1 MDLRGDVYPTDRDR
15 AGRAYLVSYNAS
27 GEAKVL
33 EPTYGNAADE
43 VARLSIE
50 TKKHHNN
57 RLSAMND
64 ALRAD
69 YEDEKRWGSECF
81 AENEALTHA
90 LGRLQV
96 ALGMHEIPAGAS
108 AQIAAKMREVNAE
121 LEKMKDSRKGK
132 GSGHPGKEYST
143 KKRMLEGQ
151 LKELEEGRSRARA
164 PPPAAA
170 PRTPPPAVAPPSQLG
185 ADVEAPLVDVEAS
198 STAEPDGTVAKFVQ
212 KVWTMVENRME
223 ELINWSDDGKRVV
236 ITDPER
242 RFAHEVCPRYFSH
255 NTFTSFVRSLNL
267 YGFQKLSHPERRF
280 AHGVTSRVEFC
291 HRHFKRGRR
300 SELHK
305 IARNKPAQG
314 TNPRGWRPRA
324 AAAAAAA
331 SQPSTPPLA
340 PRGAAAPPPPLPPPP
355 AAAPRTPPPAAAPPS
370 PPVAAAPPPPP
381 AAELPSLKAAARTRP
396 RAGARDADTGPLAL
410 ENAALRE
417 MLRERLARQQR
428 GIAAPAP
435 APPPAPYG
443 VHPYGSHYAAPYGG
457 FALDPYGNPM
467 LPYGFTPP
475 PQFMAPPRGAP
486 MHGYPAPYG
495 GPPAPPSEPT
505 GEVAPELG
513 WSELPLGRWKRT
525 QLKKLWA
532 DGAGIEDWG
541 RFRADNFVLFHA
553 FSPED
558 LKRKYEEM
566 EGLSG

>member
-151 LKELEEGRSRARA
+151 LKELEEGRLPAADADLSTPPRARA
-164 PPPAAA
+164 QTPPPAAA
-170 PRTPPPAVAPPSQLG
+170 PPSQLARARRRPPPRRG
-185 ADVEAPLVDVEAS
+185 RRRPPSRRRASSAPTSAPLVDVEAS

-223 ELINWSDDGKRVV
+223 ELINWSDDGERVV

-267 YGFQKLSHPERRF
+267 YGFQKLSHPERR
-280 AHGVTSRVEFC
+280 H
-291 HRHFKRGRR
+291 
-300 SELHK
+300 
-305 IARNKPAQG
+305 
-314 TNPRGWRPRA
+314 
-324 AAAAAAA
+324 
-331 SQPSTPPLA
+331 
-340 PRGAAAPPPPLPPPP
+340 
-355 AAAPRTPPPAAAPPS
+355 
-370 PPVAAAPPPPP
+370 
-381 AAELPSLKAAARTRP
+381 
-396 RAGARDADTGPLAL
+396 
-410 ENAALRE
+410 
-417 MLRERLARQQR
+417 
-428 GIAAPAP
+428 
-435 APPPAPYG
+435 
-443 VHPYGSHYAAPYGG
+443 AAPYGG

-467 LPYGFTPP
+467 LPYGAA
-475 PQFMAPPRGAP
+475 AP
-486 MHGYPAPYG
+486 
-495 GPPAPPSEPT
+495 
-505 GEVAPELG
+505 L
-513 WSELPLGRWKRT
+513 
-525 QLKKLWA
+525 KLWA

-541 RFRADNFVLFHA
+541 GSADNFVLFRA
-553 FSPED
+553 RP
-558 LKRKYEEM
+558 RT
-566 EGLSG
+566 

>member
-108 AQIAAKMREVNAE
+108 AQIAAKMRETPPPAAAPP
-121 LEKMKDSRKGK
+121 S
-132 GSGHPGKEYST
+132 
-143 KKRMLEGQ
+143 Q
-151 LKELEEGRSRARA
+151 LARARA

-185 ADVEAPLVDVEAS
+185 ARRRRRFVDVEAS

-223 ELINWSDDGKRVV
+223 ELINWSDDG
-236 ITDPER
+236 ER
-242 RFAHEVCPRYFSH
+242 ASH

-291 HRHFKRGRR
+291 HRTSSGRR

-340 PRGAAAPPPPLPPPP
+340 RFARARRRPPARRRRRR
-355 AAAPRTPPPAAAPPS
+355 AAAPRTPPPRRRAAVAARRRRAAA
-370 PPVAAAPPPPP
+370 AARRR
-381 AAELPSLKAAARTRP
+381 AAELEGGAGRAPARRRGARTP
-396 RAGARDADTGPLAL
+396 DTGPLAL